1 MKLKKYWPACG
12 LAATLLVSPALAQTI
27 DRQAALDG
35 LVAAEKAFSKKAGE
49 TTIRDSFA
57 AFMAPDG
64 VLFRPDPVNA
74 QEFLSKQPARPG
86 LLTWFPAYAEVS
98 LAGDLGYDTGPA
110 EYRDKAGDP
119 PSRSQFATVWKKQA
133 DGTWKAM
140 VDLGVTE
147 NPPLPVAISLKGP
160 AKVTESA
167 LPKVDAAALK
177 NGLLEADRAL
187 SKVAEEKGSAAAYAG
202 VLADDARLLRSGRAM
217 TVGKASTLAALAE
230 DKSPVRWE
238 PAGGGV
244 ARSGDLGYTY
254 GIFEHRDAMPE
265 SEWAKTGNYMRAWR
279 RGADGTW
286 KLAFDVLSPRPKLAP
301 KPKPAEEKKP
311 GGE

>member
-1 MKLKKYWPACG
+1 MKMKNHWPACLATFL
-12 LAATLLVSPALAQTI
+12 LAAPALAQTI

-49 TTIRDSFA
+49 TTIHDAFV
-57 AFMAPDG
+57 AFMAQDG
-64 VLFRPDPVNA
+64 VLFRPEPMNA

-119 PSRSQFATVWKKQA
+119 PGRSQFATVWKKQG

-140 VDLGVTE
+140 VDLGVQDT
-147 NPPLPVAISLKGP
+147 PPLPVAIALKGP
-160 AKVTESA
+160 AKIAESA
-167 LPKVDAAALK
+167 LPKVDAGALK
-177 NGLLEADRAL
+177 TGLLEADRAF
-187 SKVAEEKGSAAAYAG
+187 SKAAGEKGSTAAYSG
-202 VLADDARLLRSGRAM
+202 VLTDDARLLRSEREMA
-217 TVGKASTLAALAE
+217 TGKADVLAVLAE
-230 DKSPVRWE
+230 DKTPVRWE

-254 GIFEHRDAMPE
+254 GILEHRASAPE
-265 SEWAKTGNYMRAWR
+265 SDWAKTGNYMRVWR
-279 RGADGTW
+279 RAADGTW
-286 KLAFDVLSPRPKLAP
+286 KLAFDVLSPRPKLVP

-311 GGE
+311 GGQ